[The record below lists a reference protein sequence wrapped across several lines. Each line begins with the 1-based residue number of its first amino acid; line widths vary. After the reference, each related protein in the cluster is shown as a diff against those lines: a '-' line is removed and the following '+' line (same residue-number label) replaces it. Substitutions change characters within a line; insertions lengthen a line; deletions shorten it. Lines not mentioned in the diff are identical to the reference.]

1 MDKNNLCEAMYA
13 LPNGIVIR
21 RKKSYIPAISILV
34 IGLLMIVLY
43 FSIEEQLSNNAAS
56 SLMLITGAAVMVGL
70 LMLATRVS
78 DHEGCPALASTGK
91 RLRYAEYYF
100 PVERR
105 SEVQRYIDEGALKRI
120 FAAPDNQTS
129 GIGVA
134 LYYSDDK
141 QFAAMQAFEYIGFE
155 YRPITGV
162 KIIGQ
167 PAA

>member
-1 MDKNNLCEAMYA
+1 MDKNNLCEALYA
-13 LPNGIVIR
+13 LPNGVVIR
-21 RKKSYIPAISILV
+21 RKKSYIPAITVLV
-34 IGLLMIVLY
+34 VGLLMTMLY
-43 FSIEEQLSNNAAS
+43 VGIERELSNNAAS
-56 SLMLITGAAVMVGL
+56 SLMLITGAVILVGL
-70 LMLATRVS
+70 LMLSTRLS
-78 DHEGCPALASTGK
+78 DREGCPALAATGK

-100 PVERR
+100 PIERR
-105 SEVQRYIDEGALKRI
+105 SEVQRYIDEGAIKRI
-120 FAAPDNQTS
+120 FAAPDGQTS